1 MCIGFLTPASLHY
14 VRNHGPPPKGS
25 WKDHRISLGGLCPSP
40 IEISMSDLWTLPR
53 HSVAVLLGTITL
65 SIRCMIVLLLIPYSI
80 SSFIVGVNVLV
91 VLLHQ

>member
-53 HSVAVLLGTITL
+53 HSVAVLLGTIT
-65 SIRCMIVLLLIPYSI
+65 IHDCA
-80 SSFIVGVNVLV
+80 SSYTI
-91 VLLHQ
+91 